1 MTSKKPFDTK
11 LRGLYVWFFRVGQ
24 TITHNELYSVSKICY
39 NSFSPVFGASTRN
52 YKPFFWFRFGNDRH
66 SQWSLIPMG
75 FIELTEGLKMIP
87 KFPDHQSLLMIL
99 SVLEIV
105 YFMGAVL
112 NWY

>member
-1 MTSKKPFDTK
+1 
-11 LRGLYVWFFRVGQ
+11 
-24 TITHNELYSVSKICY
+24 
-39 NSFSPVFGASTRN
+39 
-52 YKPFFWFRFGNDRH
+52 
-66 SQWSLIPMG
+66 MG